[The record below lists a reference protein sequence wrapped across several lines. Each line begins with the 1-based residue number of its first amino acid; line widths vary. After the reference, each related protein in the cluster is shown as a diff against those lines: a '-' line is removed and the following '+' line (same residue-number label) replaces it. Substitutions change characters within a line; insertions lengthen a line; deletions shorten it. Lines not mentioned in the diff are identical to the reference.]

1 MAESV
6 NINPD
11 NLIQAAEAVANH
23 LAAAAIPP
31 ADGLPPGLAPS
42 PADLAAAGV
51 DNILQEKIAAAAAG
65 LADKG
70 PTFSQVTAGA
80 SSSLQ
85 TRDADNAARIAA
97 VRTTTSKGPVTAT

>member
-1 MAESV
+1 MADSV

-11 NLIQAAEAVANH
+11 NLIHAAETVANY

-31 ADGLPPGLAPS
+31 ADALPPGLAPS

-51 DNILQEKIAAAAAG
+51 DEIQQGKIAAAADG

-70 PTFSQVTAGA
+70 PTLRGLTAGA
-80 SSSLQ
+80 SRGLR
-85 TRDADNAARIAA
+85 TRDACSAAHIAA
-97 VRTTTSKGPVTAT
+97 VIDDSA

>member
-1 MAESV
+1 MADSV

-11 NLIQAAEAVANH
+11 NLIQAAETVANH

-31 ADGLPPGLAPS
+31 ADALPPGLAPS

-51 DNILQEKIAAAAAG
+51 DAILQEKIAAAAAG

-70 PTFSQVTAGA
+70 PTFSGLTANA
-80 SSSLQ
+80 SSGLQ
-85 TRDADNAARIAA
+85 AGDGDNASRIAA
-97 VRTTTSKGPVTAT
+97 VRDRNA

>member
-1 MAESV
+1 MADSV

-11 NLIQAAEAVANH
+11 NLIQAAETVANH

-31 ADGLPPGLAPS
+31 ADALPPGLAPS

-51 DNILQEKIAAAAAG
+51 DAILQEKMADAAAG

-70 PTFSQVTAGA
+70 PTFNGLTADA
-80 SSSLQ
+80 SSGLQ
-85 TRDADNAARIAA
+85 TRDGDNASRIAA
-97 VRTTTSKGPVTAT
+97 VRDRNA